1 MDVFAQGRGRAVVG
15 DRALFQRFG
24 HEAVDRVAAVGAG
37 AVERTVAQDRVFE
50 AEHIVIIF
58 DIQFARLFAAPV
70 EAAGLAV
77 HVERAGED
85 VALDPGLAAG
95 FEQDDVAEDVDAGG
109 FHGLLVGFPDV
120 GEAREVEHGVRA
132 AHDGIDQIL
141 VQQAPRDHLLVRAQ
155 VGGGAQVDDGDV
167 MARIG
172 KLVAY
177 VRSQKAGTAE
187 ENDFH
192 AHFLVYSPS
201 QNRKV

>member
-1 MDVFAQGRGRAVVG
+1 M
-15 DRALFQRFG
+15 
-24 HEAVDRVAAVGAG
+24 
-37 AVERTVAQDRVFE
+37 TVPQ
-50 AEHIVIIF
+50 
-58 DIQFARLFAAPV
+58 
-70 EAAGLAV
+70 
-77 HVERAGED
+77 
-85 VALDPGLAAG
+85 
-95 FEQDDVAEDVDAGG
+95 DVDAGG